1 VLVVID
7 AGNSN
12 VVIGLYQGDTLLTHW
27 RIMTAGYRT
36 ADEIRIQFGMLMHE
50 SGHDPKT
57 VKGCCISS
65 VVPQLNSALV
75 QVARDGFKVE
85 PVMVEPGIRTGIKL
99 HNENPKELGA
109 DRLVNAVGAAEEYPG
124 EKIILD
130 FGTAT
135 TLDYITAANEYKG
148 GIILAGIQLSANAL
162 FENCAKLP
170 RVDVAVPERVIGR
183 NTTDAISSGLT
194 YGYAEM
200 IDGLVRRMAREMGGE
215 PRVIATGGLA
225 TTIAGVA
232 STIDVVDPLLTLKGL
247 KAIFYKNAKG
257 AAA

>member
-1 VLVVID
+1 MLVVID

-12 VVIGLYQGDTLLTHW
+12 IVIGLYRGDTLLTHW
-27 RIMTAGYRT
+27 RLMTDGYRT
-36 ADEIRIQFGMLMHE
+36 GDEIRILFGMLMRE
-50 SGHDPKT
+50 SGHDPADVT
-57 VKGCCISS
+57 GCCISS
-65 VVPQLNSALV
+65 VVPQLNTALI
-75 QVARDGFKVE
+75 QVAREGFNVD
-85 PVMVEPGIRTGIKL
+85 PIMVEPGIKTGIKL

-109 DRLVNAVGAAEEYPG
+109 DRLVNAVGAADDYPG

-148 GIILAGIQLSANAL
+148 GIILAGIQLSATAL

-170 RVDVAVPERVIGR
+170 RVDVAMPEKVIGR
-183 NTTDAISSGLT
+183 NTVDAISSGLT

-200 IDGLVRRMAREMGGE
+200 IDGLVRRMGREMGGQ

-225 TTIAGVA
+225 TTIAAVA
-232 STIDVVDPLLTLKGL
+232 ASIDVVDPLLTLKGL
-247 KAIFYKNAKG
+247 KAIYHKNAKVG
-257 AAA
+257 AA

>member
-1 VLVVID
+1 MLVVID

-12 VVIGLYQGDTLLTHW
+12 VVIGLYEGDALLTHW

-36 ADEIRIQFGMLMHE
+36 ADELRIQFGMLMRE
-50 SGHDPKT
+50 DGHDPNSVT
-57 VKGCCISS
+57 GCCISS
-65 VVPQLNSALV
+65 VVPQLNSALL
-75 QVARDGFKVE
+75 QVAREGFKVE
-85 PVMVEPGIRTGIKL
+85 PILVEPGVRTGIKL

-109 DRLVNAVGAAEEYPG
+109 DRLVNAVGAADEYPG

-135 TLDYITAANEYKG
+135 TFDYITAANEYKG

-170 RVDVAVPERVIGR
+170 RVDVSTPEKVIGR
-183 NTTDAISSGLT
+183 NTVDAINSGLT

-200 IDGLVRRMAREMGGE
+200 VDGLVRRMAREMNSK

-225 TTIAGVA
+225 TTIAAVA
-232 STIDVVDPLLTLKGL
+232 QSIDVVDSLLTLKGL
-247 KAIFYKNAKG
+247 KAIYLKNAKG
-257 AAA
+257 AA

>member
-1 VLVVID
+1 MLVVID

-12 VVIGLYQGDTLLTHW
+12 VVIGLYKSDALVTHW

-36 ADEIRIQFGMLMHE
+36 ADELRIQFGMLMHE
-50 SGHDPKT
+50 AGYNPKEVT
-57 VKGCCISS
+57 GCCISS

-75 QVARDGFKVE
+75 QVAHDAFRVE
-85 PVMVEPGIRTGIKL
+85 PIMVEPGIRTGVKL
-99 HNENPKELGA
+99 HTENPKELGA

-124 EKIILD
+124 EKIIVD

-162 FENCAKLP
+162 FEHCAKLP
-170 RVDVAVPERVIGR
+170 RVDVAVPEKAIGR
-183 NTTDAISSGLT
+183 NTVDAISSGLT

-200 IDGLVRRMAREMGGE
+200 IDGLVRRMSREMGGK

-225 TTIAGVA
+225 ESIGPLSATIN
-232 STIDVVDPLLTLKGL
+232 VVDPLLTMKGL
-247 KAIFYKNAKG
+247 KAIYFKNAKV